1 MPGVSESVG
10 NLGARQRRRRLVMGG
25 VMLGAGI
32 LLVAALIALHV
43 DRGWCLLA
51 VLPFWV
57 GALGL
62 FQARANT

>member
-1 MPGVSESVG
+1 
-10 NLGARQRRRRLVMGG
+10 MGG

-43 DRGWCLLA
+43 DRGWRLLA
-51 VLPFWV
+51 GLPFWL

>member
-1 MPGVSESVG
+1 MNGVSESVG
-10 NLGARQRRRRLVMGG
+10 NLGARQRRRRLIMGG

-43 DRGWCLLA
+43 DRGWRLLA
-51 VLPFWV
+51 GLPFWL